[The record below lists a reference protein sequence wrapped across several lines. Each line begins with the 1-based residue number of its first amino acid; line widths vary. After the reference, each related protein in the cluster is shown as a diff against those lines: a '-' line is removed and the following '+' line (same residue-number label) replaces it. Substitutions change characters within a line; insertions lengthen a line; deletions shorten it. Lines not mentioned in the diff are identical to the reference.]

1 MGEAYCGR
9 LVCCFRFNLGPY
21 VDYDDGKILTPHSS
35 INRTNAQTMVETV
48 ERRKEELRQRGMP
61 APRGMLAK
69 AATNA
74 ALQKRVEELRRKLRD
89 YEQDPAP
96 RVSDALKPV
105 EETTGAK
112 ARPRAASGPSRGSA
126 RQRSAEAKHP
136 PGGA

>member
-1 MGEAYCGR
+1 MRADK
-9 LVCCFRFNLGPY
+9 NLGLY

-48 ERRKEELRQRGMP
+48 ERRIEELRQRGMP

-96 RVSDALKPV
+96 RVSDALKPA

-112 ARPRAASGPSRGSA
+112 ARRRAASGPSRG
-126 RQRSAEAKHP
+126 
-136 PGGA
+136 